1 MGVRVDPHPG
11 GRGLD
16 DHSGGAEL
24 TSQQQLRERAANQWP
39 MMSGAVECLDHVG
52 EVVDGDGDGDVRD
65 HVGCSGYAS
74 SVTWK
79 RGYVNASLRTLRAS

>member
-1 MGVRVDPHPG
+1 MGVRVDSHPG

-16 DHSGGAEL
+16 DHSGGADL
-24 TSQQQLRERAANQWP
+24 TSQHQLRERAANQWP
-39 MMSGAVECLDHVG
+39 IMIGAVECLDHVG
-52 EVVDGDGDGDVRD
+52 EVVDGDGDVRD
-65 HVGCSGYAS
+65 HGGCSGNAS